1 MLTLFS
7 TKNTILEHSGHT
19 SLFDLFFPKV
29 NLAFKKWT
37 KKMSKIE
44 KTKWTFKILENLK
57 VLGFWRVILDLM
69 WEIYQIIMLTNYLE
83 LIVER
88 DHNFTTK

>member
-7 TKNTILEHSGHT
+7 TKKWILEHSGHN

-44 KTKWTFKILENLK
+44 KTKWTFKNLK
-57 VLGFWRVILDLM
+57 NLKPWDFGALFWTQTTIFNDH
-69 WEIYQIIMLTNYLE
+69 YAHII
-83 LIVER
+83 
-88 DHNFTTK
+88 

>member
-7 TKNTILEHSGHT
+7 TKNRILEHSGHT

-29 NLAFKKWT
+29 NLAFEKWT

-44 KTKWTFKILENLK
+44 KAKWTFKIC
-57 VLGFWRVILDLM
+57 
-69 WEIYQIIMLTNYLE
+69 
-83 LIVER
+83 
-88 DHNFTTK
+88 